1 MKKLNQL
8 AVGLAVAL
16 GSTSLQAGT
25 FSAVASQS
33 ISVEAA
39 AAATV
44 TATVPVNDIVL
55 TTSDVILPNE
65 VVNITLSSGTFSDGG
80 YTLKASGSN
89 STGAFRTS
97 VNGGA
102 LTFSSA
108 STIPAGTVFTLQGS
122 SAANVGGAN
131 TASVTIDVA
140 ALGAGSTVTMGST
153 HTNEPGTATY
163 STATPVTLFRY
174 AKQFSA
180 EIGADLFENEIDVES
195 AGRKEFLEGTSD
207 ALTVDFTSANLDYQL
222 PLAQANQT
230 VTLTLVGNLSGVNA
244 LTVDRGDDITA
255 PSSGTTLV
263 TLATSEAFAANTANR
278 TTTLNAVVGS
288 NILSSGD
295 FTIKGDLAIG
305 SATYPLFATASAGS
319 WDINGLV
326 AEATGLSLGSTSKAI
341 TWFKIANQ
349 GTADAIVYADI
360 NYSSYSVDTGA
371 PTVVGSVADVTLGT
385 VKAGSVQT
393 VSEAAILSA
402 IADDGA
408 AAGAYDVSVT
418 FTVTGPKNDIFIT
431 SEKKDIVSGGR
442 ISNPVFVQGRAD
454 YNQ

>member
-16 GSTSLQAGT
+16 GSTSLYAGT
-25 FSAVASQS
+25 FSAVGSQS

-44 TATVPVNDIVL
+44 TATIPVNDIVL

-65 VVNITLSSGTFSDGG
+65 VVNVTLSSGTFSDGG

-97 VNGGA
+97 LNGGA

-108 STIPAGTVFTLQGS
+108 STIQAGTVFTLQGS
-122 SAANVGGAN
+122 SAANVGGAA

-140 ALGAGSTVTMGST
+140 ALGAGSTVTMTST
-153 HTNEPGTATY
+153 HTNESGTATY
-163 STATPVTLFRY
+163 STATPVTLFGY

-180 EIGADLFENEIDVES
+180 AVGADLFENEIDVET

-207 ALTVDFTSANLDYQL
+207 ALVVNFTSANLDYQL

-230 VTLTLVGNLSGVNA
+230 VTLSLVGNLSGVNA
-244 LTVDRGDDITA
+244 LTVSTGDDIAT
-255 PSSGTTLV
+255 PSSGTTEI
-263 TLATSEAFAANTANR
+263 TLATSEAFAANTANKA
-278 TTTLNAVVGS
+278 TTLNAVVGS

-295 FTIKGDLAIG
+295 FTIKGDLTIG
-305 SATYPLFATASAGS
+305 STPYPLFATTTAGT

-326 AEATGLSLGSTSKAI
+326 AEATGLSLGSGSSRAI

-371 PTVVGSVADVTLGT
+371 PTVVGSVADVNLGT

-393 VSEAAILSA
+393 ISEAAILSA
-402 IADDGA
+402 ITDDGA
-408 AAGAYDVSVT
+408 ADGAYDVSVS
-418 FTVTGPKNDIFIT
+418 FTVTGPKDNIFIT
-431 SEKKDIVSGGR
+431 SEKKASDGR
-442 ISNPVFVQGRAD
+442 ISNPVFVQGRTN